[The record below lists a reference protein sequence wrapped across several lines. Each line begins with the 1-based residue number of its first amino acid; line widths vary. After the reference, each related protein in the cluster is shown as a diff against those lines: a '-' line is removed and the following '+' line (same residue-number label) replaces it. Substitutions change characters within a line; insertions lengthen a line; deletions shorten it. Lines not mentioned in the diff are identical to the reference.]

1 MKKKKGSYCL
11 EIEVRELPKLPNQ
24 LLGQKW
30 FIRSRHAS
38 RWKAL
43 IGTQVMGLIPE
54 QPLAKAKLTLTRI
67 SSREPDYDGLVGSF
81 KAVID
86 ALVDCRVLSG
96 DTMKIIGKPT
106 YDWIKGSPKQ
116 GMIRVKVEQD
126 E

>member
-1 MKKKKGSYCL
+1 MGYVL
-11 EIEVRELPKLPNQ
+11 EFEIKELPKLPNQ

-43 IGTQVMGLIPE
+43 VGTQVMGRVPKE
-54 QPLAKAKLTLTRI
+54 PLTKANLTMARI
-67 SSREPDYDGLVGSF
+67 SSQEPDYDGLVGSF

-86 ALVDCRVLSG
+86 ALVDCRVLAG

-106 YDWIKGSPKQ
+106 YDWVKGKPKQ
-116 GMIRVKVEQD
+116 GKIVVRVEGA
-126 E
+126 